1 MNFSVLISVY
11 YKENPD
17 FLKLALESI
26 WDNQTL
32 KPSEIVLIK
41 DGPLTEQLDAVIEE
55 FKQDKPVKI
64 VVLEKNVG
72 LGSALAIGVEQCSN
86 ELVCRMDSDDI
97 ADQHRFEKQIGYLN
111 FHPEVA
117 LLSANIAEF
126 NDTPD
131 SIVSHRKVPTS
142 YDDILSFA
150 KKRNPMNHMAVVF
163 KKSAVLDAGNYQPFQ
178 GYEDYFLWVRILA
191 KGYRAANL
199 NENLVLARTGN
210 NMIARRQGLKFF
222 KEELRLQ
229 KEFMKLNFIG
239 CPEYVRNILL
249 RALPRLMPIVALKLI
264 YKNLHK

>member
-1 MNFSVLISVY
+1 MFSVLLSVY
-11 YKENPD
+11 KKEQPE
-17 FLKLALESI
+17 FLRKALESI
-26 WDNQTL
+26 WYEQSL

-41 DGPLTEQLDAVIEE
+41 DGPLTAELDAVIEE
-55 FKQDKPVKI
+55 FKQDKLVKTI
-64 VVLEKNVG
+64 ALEKNVG
-72 LGSALAIGVEQCSN
+72 LGSALAIGVEHCSN

-97 ADQHRFEKQIGYLN
+97 ADSKRFEKQIGYLN
-111 FHPEVA
+111 SHPKVV

-126 NDTPD
+126 NDSPD

-210 NMIARRQGLKFF
+210 NMIVRRQGIKFF

-229 KEFMKLNFIG
+229 KEFMKLDFISR
-239 CPEYVRNILL
+239 PEYFRNIFL
-249 RALPRLMPIVALKLI
+249 RALPRLMPIFALKLI
-264 YKNLHK
+264 YKTLRK